1 MKLKCMKGTAALG
14 NLNSSS
20 GEPSN
25 VQPQTPT
32 SQVEIG
38 RKARRRRQLNPQHT
52 PGDPIRNGQPVA
64 EVDVLCMKPVT

>member
-1 MKLKCMKGTAALG
+1 MKGTAALS

-25 VQPQTPT
+25 VQLQTPT

-38 RKARRRRQLNPQHT
+38 QKARRRRQLNPQHT
-52 PGDPIRNGQPVA
+52 PDDAIRNGQPVA
-64 EVDVLCMKPVT
+64 EVDVFCLKPVT